1 MPKQIPGKA
10 VVDAVVLGI
19 SNAQYDYEKLSGG
32 DWVWMAAEYWI
43 TTYVAKEIGKIPGA
57 KLVTIES
64 SAKQTMKDAG
74 GSRVGRPARA
84 ARLGGRF
91 DLLLWYA
98 NGYPRAVIEI
108 KSQSSIDAV
117 LKDVDRIQSVL
128 KGRSS
133 SSTLNFGIIG
143 YYFSSRPL
151 RTKSGQE
158 RVTSQ
163 LEALIRKVRAQVNAD
178 MKVVPTISDI
188 HVEEAGDAWAAC
200 AILIS

>member
-74 GSRVGRPARA
+74 GSRPPYSGSKPRRYTTFSFWEPLMQGCVRP
-84 ARLGGRF
+84 
-91 DLLLWYA
+91 DL
-98 NGYPRAVIEI
+98 
-108 KSQSSIDAV
+108 
-117 LKDVDRIQSVL
+117 
-128 KGRSS
+128 
-133 SSTLNFGIIG
+133 
-143 YYFSSRPL
+143 
-151 RTKSGQE
+151 
-158 RVTSQ
+158 
-163 LEALIRKVRAQVNAD
+163 
-178 MKVVPTISDI
+178 
-188 HVEEAGDAWAAC
+188 
-200 AILIS
+200 